1 MTNNEF
7 ENKVFLVDGAGS
19 GMGKETAIRL
29 SKLGGKVALVD
40 LDEEALKATMA
51 EMDENNHCYWTA
63 DLSKI
68 DELNNL
74 ISSIVNKMGPIKGF
88 VHCVGVR
95 CRRPLKILTND
106 VLHSVFT
113 INLYSFIELL
123 RLITK
128 KGNFDKGL
136 NVVSISSISSL
147 TGGAGIT
154 AYSSSKAAMDGAVRS
169 LASELATKGIRINTV
184 LPGQINTPAYAKM
197 IESSGGV
204 DKVMERQ
211 YLGLGE
217 ASDVVNMIEFL
228 LSDKSKLITGAAI
241 PLDGGYLT
249 S

>member
-1 MTNNEF
+1 MIYTDF
-7 ENKVFLVDGAGS
+7 QGKAFLVDGAGS

-29 SKLGGKVALVD
+29 SQLGAKVAIVD
-40 LDEEALKATMA
+40 
-51 EMDENNHCYWTA
+51 MDEDSIKNTLSSMSGTGHCCRTA

-68 DELNNL
+68 EDIAELV
-74 ISSIVNKMGPIKGF
+74 SGIVAEIGPLKGF

-95 CRRPLKILTND
+95 CRRPLKILTTD
-106 VLHSVFT
+106 VLQNVFT
-113 INLYSFIELL
+113 INLFSFIELL
-123 RLITK
+123 RQVTR
-128 KGNFDKGL
+128 KGNFEEGL
-136 NVVSISSISSL
+136 SVVGISSISSI

-169 LASELATKGIRINTV
+169 LASELASKGIRINTV
-184 LPGQINTPAYAKM
+184 MPGQINTPAYAKM

-204 DKVMERQ
+204 DKVMDRQ

-217 ASDVVNMIEFL
+217 AQDVVNMIEFM
-228 LSDKSKLITGAAI
+228 LSDKSRMITGASI

>member
-1 MTNNEF
+1 MTYNEF
-7 ENKVFLVDGAGS
+7 ENKVFFVDGAGS

-29 SKLGGKVALVD
+29 SRLGAKVALVD
-40 LDEEALKATMA
+40 MDEESLKATLA
-51 EMDENNHCYWTA
+51 EMDGSNHCYWAA
-63 DLSKI
+63 DLSQI
-68 DELNNL
+68 EELANL
-74 ISSIVNKMGPIKGF
+74 VSSIVNEMGPIKGF

-95 CRRPLKILTND
+95 CRRPLKMLTKD
-106 VLHSVFT
+106 VLHNVFT
-113 INLYSFIELL
+113 INLFSFIELL

-128 KGNFDKGL
+128 KGNFDNGL
-136 NVVSISSISSL
+136 NVVGISSMSSL

-154 AYSSSKAAMDGAVRS
+154 AYSASKAAMDGAVRS
-169 LASELATKGIRINTV
+169 LASELAPKGIRINTV
-184 LPGQINTPAYAKM
+184 LPGQINTPAYAKF

-211 YLGLGE
+211 YLGLGD

-249 S
+249 A